1 MARRRNRWRLEC
13 RAAARSVRAAH
24 GQRVRLIV
32 KLDEHAELR
41 AHGERNGRA
50 REFFDLVPVRGQ
62 CRCDAAVNVF
72 VPRRHIARAASR
84 SARRRA
90 ARASARFCWRFLCRP
105 NPASAEFLD
114 DVIKLGLDRF
124 LVEVVLAKIGICLAH
139 GGDQAPTVGSHA
151 VGPDTDLETGA
162 RTAGADGI
170 RRWRALQHQSGA
182 RCCSRTIMAD
192 RKLVKRAMIEAPTSS
207 ARPLRS
213 TRLRD

>member
-1 MARRRNRWRLEC
+1 MRLRLRKRQYRGRRDHWPSRILETTPRRSATTIRGLRTRWWRRMARRRNRWRLEC

-32 KLDEHAELR
+32 KLDATHAELR
-41 AHGERNGRA
+41 AHRERNGRA
-50 REFFDLVPVRGQ
+50 REFLDLVAVRGQ
-62 CRCDAAVNVF
+62 RRCDAAVNVF

-124 LVEVVLAKIGICLAH
+124 LVELVIAEIGICLAH
-139 GGDQAPTVGSHA
+139 GG
-151 VGPDTDLETGA
+151 L
-162 RTAGADGI
+162 
-170 RRWRALQHQSGA
+170 
-182 RCCSRTIMAD
+182 
-192 RKLVKRAMIEAPTSS
+192 
-207 ARPLRS
+207 
-213 TRLRD
+213 

>member
-1 MARRRNRWRLEC
+1 MKLAVGVLPPISTSTQRVGYGRILSIVVIVIADRGRLCGARRDHWPSRILETTPRRSATTIRGLRTRWWRRMARRRNRWRLEC

-32 KLDEHAELR
+32 KLDEQAELR

-84 SARRRA
+84 SAWRRA

-124 LVEVVLAKIGICLAH
+124 LVELVIAEIGICLAH
-139 GGDQAPTVGSHA
+139 GG
-151 VGPDTDLETGA
+151 L
-162 RTAGADGI
+162 
-170 RRWRALQHQSGA
+170 
-182 RCCSRTIMAD
+182 
-192 RKLVKRAMIEAPTSS
+192 
-207 ARPLRS
+207 
-213 TRLRD
+213 